1 MKLQVQSIHFDADV
15 SLVNVGASA
24 IISGVMFG
32 HKKGLKIQ
40 PQKYAMYAYRLSKK
54 RSASSA
60 AIQPVPAEVIA

>member
-1 MKLQVQSIHFDADV
+1 MNFGV
-15 SLVNVGASA
+15 SP
-24 IISGVMFG
+24 VMFG

-40 PQKYAMYAYRLSKK
+40 PLLYVMKTYRLSKK